1 MPQASA
7 GRLKRPATRADAW
20 RRFEQ
25 LQEQALYV
33 DQSRSRT
40 IHSAGPGSPVQL
52 SQSAPSAATGG
63 GAEPRR
69 PSSFADERRDRGLF
83 ADVSTQWSRD
93 PATNVP
99 STRRAARSG
108 AADADD
114 SGARRSRLLQELMED
129 AASEWQAS
137 SYAAASFCRARA
149 PRRKHMSERR
159 ACAQVGQRRRPRGRA
174 RDPAAVRRCRRG
186 PAHGGADARR
196 RRDTARARPPREPLL

>member
-93 PATNVP
+93 PATNVA
-99 STRRAARSG
+99 STRRAARAMAPPAEPLGCAYWRKNWSRSDFISS
-108 AADADD
+108 AP
-114 SGARRSRLLQELMED
+114 RSRGGKETKD
-129 AASEWQAS
+129 CDHSDV
-137 SYAAASFCRARA
+137 A
-149 PRRKHMSERR
+149 PVSRLIIS
-159 ACAQVGQRRRPRGRA
+159 
-174 RDPAAVRRCRRG
+174 
-186 PAHGGADARR
+186 
-196 RRDTARARPPREPLL
+196 

>member
-108 AADADD
+108 AADAD
-114 SGARRSRLLQELMED
+114 SGARRARLLQELMED
-129 AASEWQAS
+129 AASEWRAS
-137 SYAAASFCRARA
+137 SYAATSSCHA
-149 PRRKHMSERR
+149 PRS
-159 ACAQVGQRRRPRGRA
+159 
-174 RDPAAVRRCRRG
+174 
-186 PAHGGADARR
+186 
-196 RRDTARARPPREPLL
+196 PPLTYV